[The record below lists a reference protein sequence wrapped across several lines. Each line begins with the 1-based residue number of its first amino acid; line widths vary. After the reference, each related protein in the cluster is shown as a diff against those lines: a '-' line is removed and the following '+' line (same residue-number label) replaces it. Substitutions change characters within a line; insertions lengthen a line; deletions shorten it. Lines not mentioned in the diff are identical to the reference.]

1 MTDQLSFADTVRS
14 FMDHFMDRS
23 MRGWKRFARESGL
36 SMAQFSILMQ
46 LHYRGSCSISDISER
61 FETTSAAASQT
72 ADKLVQAGFLERAED
87 PSDRRSRLLTLSL
100 KGKDLIDESIRERYR
115 WVEDLGS
122 HLSPEEQQK
131 VIEGLTL
138 MTVAAHELTPAE

>member
-1 MTDQLSFADTVRS
+1 
-14 FMDHFMDRS
+14 
-23 MRGWKRFARESGL
+23 
-36 SMAQFSILMQ
+36 
-46 LHYRGSCSISDISER
+46 
-61 FETTSAAASQT
+61 
-72 ADKLVQAGFLERAED
+72 
-87 PSDRRSRLLTLSL
+87 
-100 KGKDLIDESIRERYR
+100 LIDESIRERYR